1 MQAKEVLH
9 HFIARTQMLERLP
22 WILTL
27 VLIVALCFRLAELT
41 WRVVPITQTEE
52 IIPPELPTAPAQTA
66 KPAVETSISQS
77 NLFGRVEIAVTP
89 TAQEQVV
96 VPETRLNL
104 TLLGVIASSAVGT
117 AKAII
122 SDASGSEEYYS
133 IGMQVP
139 GGASLEEIH
148 SDYVML
154 KRNNR
159 MEILRLPVD
168 ESSPGQAM
176 NLGNAGN
183 AQPNISTPPSSGRH
197 VLPPNN
203 TGGTDNRSTGAMLHE
218 YRDALNQD
226 PQSVMDLV
234 RAEPVREGDK
244 LVGYRI
250 SPGRDRQL
258 LSRFGL
264 RAGDVVTMVNGVRL
278 DNPVKG
284 LEIIQNL
291 QTAGQVNIEVM
302 RNGVTQ
308 GFSFAVE

>member
-1 MQAKEVLH
+1 MQVKEVLH

-41 WRVVPITQTEE
+41 WRVVPINQTEE
-52 IIPPELPTAPAQTA
+52 IIPPELPTAPAQIA
-66 KPAVETSISQS
+66 KPVIETSISQS
-77 NLFGRVEIAVTP
+77 SLFGRVEIAVTP

-104 TLLGVIASSAVGT
+104 TLLGVIASSVVGT

-176 NLGNAGN
+176 NVAS
-183 AQPNISTPPSSGRH
+183 AQPNISAPPAGRH

>member
-1 MQAKEVLH
+1 MQAKDALH
-9 HFIARTQMLERLP
+9 QFIARTQLLERLP
-22 WILTL
+22 WILAAL
-27 VLIVALCFRLAELT
+27 LIAALGYRMAELT
-41 WRVVPITQTEE
+41 WRVVPITESEE
-52 IIPPELPTAPAQTA
+52 IIPPEPAVATTQIA
-66 KPAVETSISQS
+66 KPVIGASISQS
-77 NLFGRVEIAVTP
+77 NLFGRVEIAVAP
-89 TAQEQVV
+89 KVEEQAV

-104 TLLGVIASSAVGT
+104 TLLGVISSSTVGT

-122 SDASGSEEYYS
+122 SDASGNEEYYS
-133 IGMQVP
+133 VGMQVP

-148 SDYVML
+148 ADYVML

-159 MEILRLPVD
+159 LEMLRLPAD
-168 ESSPGQAM
+168 ESAGMPGGGIGA
-176 NLGNAGN
+176 
-183 AQPNISTPPSSGRH
+183 PPSMGTAPQAGRR
-197 VLPPNN
+197 VLPPN
-203 TGGTDNRSTGAMLHE
+203 TMGTDNRSTGAMLHE

-244 LVGYRI
+244 LIGYRV

-278 DNPVKG
+278 DNPLKG

>member
-1 MQAKEVLH
+1 MQAKDALH
-9 HFIARTQMLERLP
+9 QFIARTQLLERLP
-22 WILTL
+22 WILAAL
-27 VLIVALCFRLAELT
+27 LIAALGYRMAELT
-41 WRVVPITQTEE
+41 WRVVPVTESE
-52 IIPPELPTAPAQTA
+52 EVIPAEPAVANAQIA

-77 NLFGRVEIAVTP
+77 NLFGRVEIAVAP
-89 TAQEQVV
+89 KVEEQVV

-104 TLLGVIASSAVGT
+104 TLLGVISSSTVGT

-122 SDASGSEEYYS
+122 SDASGNEEYYS

-148 SDYVML
+148 ADYVML

-159 MEILRLPVD
+159 LEMLRLPAD
-168 ESSPGQAM
+168 ESVVGQSGGGM
-176 NLGNAGN
+176 GV
-183 AQPNISTPPSSGRH
+183 PPSMATAPQGRR
-197 VLPPNN
+197 VLPPN
-203 TGGTDNRSTGAMLHE
+203 TMGTDNRSTGAMLHE

-244 LVGYRI
+244 LIGYRV

>member
-1 MQAKEVLH
+1 MLAALL
-9 HFIARTQMLERLP
+9 IA
-22 WILTL
+22 
-27 VLIVALCFRLAELT
+27 ALCFRMAELT
-41 WRVVPITQTEE
+41 WRVVPFTESEE
-52 IIPPELPTAPAQTA
+52 IIPPEPPAPSAQTA
-66 KPAVETSISQS
+66 KPVIETSISQS
-77 NLFGRVEIAVTP
+77 SLFGRVEIAAPKVE
-89 TAQEQVV
+89 EQIV

-104 TLLGVIASSAVGT
+104 TLLGVISSSTVGT

-122 SDASGSEEYYS
+122 SDASGNEEYYS
-133 IGMQVP
+133 VGMQVP

-159 MEILRLPVD
+159 LEILRLPAD
-168 ESSPGQAM
+168 ESAVGQPGGGGM
-176 NLGNAGN
+176 VV
-183 AQPNISTPPSSGRH
+183 PPSMSTAPQGRH
-197 VLPPNN
+197 VLPPSSM
-203 TGGTDNRSTGAMLHE
+203 GADNRSTSAMLHE

-244 LVGYRI
+244 LIGYRV

>member
-1 MQAKEVLH
+1 MHPKEAFHNFL
-9 HFIARTQMLERLP
+9 ARTQLLERLP
-22 WILTL
+22 WMLAAL
-27 VLIVALCFRLAELT
+27 LIAVICFRMAELT
-41 WRVVPITQTEE
+41 WRVVPFTETEE
-52 IIPPELPTAPAQTA
+52 IIAPELPASPVQAA
-66 KPAVETSISQS
+66 KAVVATSISQS
-77 NLFGRVEIAVTP
+77 NLFGRVEIAAAPAVE
-89 TAQEQVV
+89 EQIE

-104 TLLGVIASSAVGT
+104 TLLGVIASSAVRT

-122 SDASGSEEYYS
+122 SDQSGNEEYYS
-133 IGMQVP
+133 VGMQVP

-159 MEILRLPVD
+159 LEILRLPED
-168 ESSPGQAM
+168 EGSLGQPR
-176 NLGNAGN
+176 GGGF
-183 AQPNISTPPSSGRH
+183 QPNVATASRPALPSGA
-197 VLPPNN
+197 
-203 TGGTDNRSTGAMLHE
+203 DNRSTGVMLRE
-218 YRDALNQD
+218 YREALNHD

-234 RAEPVREGDK
+234 RAEPVREGDR
-244 LVGYRI
+244 LVGYRV

-302 RNGVTQ
+302 RNGVAQ

>member
-1 MQAKEVLH
+1 MHAKEVLH
-9 HFIARTQMLERLP
+9 QFLARTQLLERLP
-22 WILTL
+22 WVLAALLTA
-27 VLIVALCFRLAELT
+27 ALCLRLAELT
-41 WRVVPITQTEE
+41 WRVVPFTETE
-52 IIPPELPTAPAQTA
+52 DIIPPEPPAPSAQIA
-66 KPAVETSISQS
+66 KPVSEASISQAS
-77 NLFGRVEIAVTP
+77 LFGRVEIAVAP
-89 TAQEQVV
+89 KVEEQIV

-104 TLLGVIASSAVGT
+104 TLLGVISSSTVGT

-122 SDASGSEEYYS
+122 SDASGNEEYYS
-133 IGMQVP
+133 VGMQVP

-148 SDYVML
+148 ADYVML

-159 MEILRLPVD
+159 LEVLRLPAD
-168 ESSPGQAM
+168 ESVVVQPGGGGM
-176 NLGNAGN
+176 VM
-183 AQPNISTPPSSGRH
+183 PSMSSAPQGRH
-197 VLPPNN
+197 VLPPSGM
-203 TGGTDNRSTGAMLHE
+203 GGDNRSTGEMLHE

-244 LVGYRI
+244 LIGYRI

-308 GFSFAVE
+308 GFSFAVP

>member
-1 MQAKEVLH
+1 MQAKEALH
-9 HFIARTQMLERLP
+9 QFIARTQMLERLP
-22 WILTL
+22 W
-27 VLIVALCFRLAELT
+27 VLAIMLMVALSFRLAELT
-41 WRVVPITQTEE
+41 WRIVPFTETEE
-52 IIPPELPTAPAQTA
+52 IIPPEAPATSAQTA
-66 KPAVETSISQS
+66 KPQIEVSISQA
-77 NLFGRVEIAVTP
+77 NLFGRVEIAATP
-89 TAQEQVV
+89 QVEEQVV

-104 TLLGVIASSAVGT
+104 TLLGVISSSIAGT

-122 SDASGSEEYYS
+122 SDASGNEEYYS

-148 SDYVML
+148 ADYVML

-159 MEILRLPVD
+159 LEMLRLPAD
-168 ESSPGQAM
+168 ESTGQPV
-176 NLGNAGN
+176 AGGGMSMPQN
-183 AQPNISTPPSSGRH
+183 NIATAPQGRH
-197 VLPPNN
+197 MLPPA
-203 TGGTDNRSTGAMLHE
+203 TLGTDNRSTGAMLHE

-244 LVGYRI
+244 LIGYRV

-258 LSRFGL
+258 LARFGL

-291 QTAGQVNIEVM
+291 QTAAQVNIEVM

>member
-1 MQAKEVLH
+1 MQVNEALH
-9 HFIARTQMLERLP
+9 HLIARTQMLERLP
-22 WILTL
+22 WILSV
-27 VLIVALCFRLAELT
+27 VLAVALCFRMAELT
-41 WRVVPITQTEE
+41 WRIVPLPGTEE
-52 IIPPELPTAPAQTA
+52 IIPPEPSVAVAAQSA
-66 KPAVETSISQS
+66 KPVVAASISQL
-77 NLFGRVEIAVTP
+77 NLFGRVEIAAPQVE
-89 TAQEQVV
+89 EQIV

-104 TLLGVIASSAVGT
+104 TLLGVISSSTART

-122 SDASGSEEYYS
+122 SDASGNEEYYS

-148 SDYVML
+148 ADYVML

-159 MEILRLPVD
+159 LEMLRLPAD
-168 ESSPGQAM
+168 ESVVGQPG
-176 NLGNAGN
+176 GGGTAGI
-183 AQPNISTPPSSGRH
+183 QPNMPAAVPQGRRMLPPSTM
-197 VLPPNN
+197 NA
-203 TGGTDNRSTGAMLHE
+203 DNRSTGAMLHE

-264 RAGDVVTMVNGVRL
+264 RSGDVVTMVNGVRL

-291 QTAGQVNIEVM
+291 QTAAQVNIEVM

>member
-1 MQAKEVLH
+1 MHAKDVLH
-9 HFIARTQMLERLP
+9 QIFARTQLLERLP
-22 WILTL
+22 WILAALLTA
-27 VLIVALCFRLAELT
+27 ALCFRAAELT
-41 WRVVPITQTEE
+41 WRVAPFTEIE
-52 IIPPELPTAPAQTA
+52 ETIPPEPPVSTAQISRPAA
-66 KPAVETSISQS
+66 ISISQS
-77 NLFGRVEIAVTP
+77 SLFGRVEIAV
-89 TAQEQVV
+89 AAKVEEQVV

-122 SDASGSEEYYS
+122 SDASGNEEFYS

-159 MEILRLPVD
+159 LEILRLPAD
-168 ESSPGQAM
+168 ESVVGQSGGGGM
-176 NLGNAGN
+176 VM
-183 AQPNISTPPSSGRH
+183 PPSTTSAPQGRH
-197 VLPPNN
+197 VLPPNGM
-203 TGGTDNRSTGAMLHE
+203 GGDNRSTGAMLHE

-244 LVGYRI
+244 LIGYRV

>member
-1 MQAKEVLH
+1 MQAKDALH
-9 HFIARTQMLERLP
+9 QFIARTHLLERLP
-22 WILTL
+22 WILAAL
-27 VLIVALCFRLAELT
+27 LIAALGYRMAELT
-41 WRVVPITQTEE
+41 WRVVPINESEE
-52 IIPPELPTAPAQTA
+52 VIPPEPAVANTQIA
-66 KPAVETSISQS
+66 KPVIGASISQS
-77 NLFGRVEIAVTP
+77 NLFGRVEIAVAP
-89 TAQEQVV
+89 KVEEQVV

-104 TLLGVIASSAVGT
+104 TLLGVISSSTVGT

-122 SDASGSEEYYS
+122 SDASGNEEYYS
-133 IGMQVP
+133 VGMQVP

-148 SDYVML
+148 ADYVML

-159 MEILRLPVD
+159 LEMLRLPAD
-168 ESSPGQAM
+168 ESAGMPGGGGGMGTPSMATASQA
-176 NLGNAGN
+176 
-183 AQPNISTPPSSGRH
+183 GRR
-197 VLPPNN
+197 VLPPN
-203 TGGTDNRSTGAMLHE
+203 TMGTDNRSTGAMLHE

-244 LVGYRI
+244 LIGYRV

>member
-1 MQAKEVLH
+1 MLAALL
-9 HFIARTQMLERLP
+9 IA
-22 WILTL
+22 
-27 VLIVALCFRLAELT
+27 ALGYRMAELT
-41 WRVVPITQTEE
+41 WRVVPVTESEE
-52 IIPPELPTAPAQTA
+52 IITPEPAVATMQIA
-66 KPAVETSISQS
+66 KPLIDASISQS
-77 NLFGRVEIAVTP
+77 NLFGRVEIAAAPKVE
-89 TAQEQVV
+89 EQAV

-104 TLLGVIASSAVGT
+104 TLLGVISSSTVGT

-122 SDASGSEEYYS
+122 SDASGNEEYYS
-133 IGMQVP
+133 VGMQVP

-148 SDYVML
+148 ADYVML

-159 MEILRLPVD
+159 LEMLRLPAD
-168 ESSPGQAM
+168 ESVAGMPGGGGGM
-176 NLGNAGN
+176 
-183 AQPNISTPPSSGRH
+183 SVPPSMATASQPGRR
-197 VLPPNN
+197 VLPPN
-203 TGGTDNRSTGAMLHE
+203 TMGTDNRSTGAMLHE

-244 LVGYRI
+244 LIGYRV

>member
-1 MQAKEVLH
+1 MQAKDALH
-9 HFIARTQMLERLP
+9 QFIARTQLLERLP
-22 WILTL
+22 WILAAL
-27 VLIVALCFRLAELT
+27 LIAALGYRMAELT
-41 WRVVPITQTEE
+41 WRVVPVTESEE
-52 IIPPELPTAPAQTA
+52 IIPPEPAVATTQIA
-66 KPAVETSISQS
+66 KPVIEASISQS
-77 NLFGRVEIAVTP
+77 NLFGRVEIAVAP
-89 TAQEQVV
+89 KVEEQVV

-104 TLLGVIASSAVGT
+104 TLLGVISSSAVRT

-122 SDASGSEEYYS
+122 SDASGNEEYYS
-133 IGMQVP
+133 VGMQVP

-148 SDYVML
+148 ADYVML

-159 MEILRLPVD
+159 LEMLRLPAD
-168 ESSPGQAM
+168 ESV
-176 NLGNAGN
+176 AGVGGVGMG
-183 AQPNISTPPSSGRH
+183 TPSSMASAPQAGRR
-197 VLPPNN
+197 VLSPNAM
-203 TGGTDNRSTGAMLHE
+203 GTDNRSTGAMLHE

-244 LVGYRI
+244 LIGYRV

-308 GFSFAVE
+308 GFSFSVE

>member
-1 MQAKEVLH
+1 MHPKEALH
-9 HFIARTQMLERLP
+9 HILARTQLLERLP
-22 WILTL
+22 WLL
-27 VLIVALCFRLAELT
+27 AALLIAAISFRMAELT
-41 WRVVPITQTEE
+41 WRITPFTATEE
-52 IIPPELPTAPAQTA
+52 IIPPELPATPVQSA
-66 KPAVETSISQS
+66 KAAVETSISQA
-77 NLFGRVEIAVTP
+77 NLFGRVEIASAPVE
-89 TAQEQVV
+89 EQIV

-104 TLLGVIASSAVGT
+104 TLLGVIASSAVTT

-122 SDASGSEEYYS
+122 SDPSGNEEYYS
-133 IGMQVP
+133 VGMQVP

-159 MEILRLPVD
+159 LEILRLPVD
-168 ESSPGQAM
+168 ESAQGQYPGGAMPPHMPTAPRQASPSHTP
-176 NLGNAGN
+176 GN
-183 AQPNISTPPSSGRH
+183 
-197 VLPPNN
+197 
-203 TGGTDNRSTGAMLHE
+203 DNRSTGVMLRE
-218 YRDALNQD
+218 YRDALNHD

-234 RAEPVREGDK
+234 RAEPVREGDR
-244 LVGYRI
+244 LVGYRV

-258 LSRFGL
+258 LSRFGM

-302 RNGVTQ
+302 RNGVAQ
-308 GFSFAVE
+308 SFSFAIE

>member
-1 MQAKEVLH
+1 MQAREVLH
-9 HFIARTQMLERLP
+9 QFIARTQLLERLP
-22 WILTL
+22 WAL
-27 VLIVALCFRLAELT
+27 VALLIAAICFRMAELT
-41 WRVVPITQTEE
+41 WRVVPFTETEE
-52 IIPPELPTAPAQTA
+52 VIPPEPPVSTAQIT
-66 KPAVETSISQS
+66 KPVVETSISQS
-77 NLFGRVEIAVTP
+77 SLFGRVEIAVAP
-89 TAQEQVV
+89 KVEEQVV

-104 TLLGVIASSAVGT
+104 TLLGVIASSTVGT

-122 SDASGSEEYYS
+122 SDASGNEEYYS
-133 IGMQVP
+133 VGMQVP

-159 MEILRLPVD
+159 LEILRLPVD
-168 ESSPGQAM
+168 ESAGGQPVSGSGAP
-176 NLGNAGN
+176 
-183 AQPNISTPPSSGRH
+183 PNVSMAPQGRH
-197 VLPPNN
+197 VLPPNSM
-203 TGGTDNRSTGAMLHE
+203 GSDNRSTGAMLHE

-244 LVGYRI
+244 LIGYRV

>member
-1 MQAKEVLH
+1 MHPKEAFH
-9 HFIARTQMLERLP
+9 NFFARTQLLERLP
-22 WILTL
+22 WMLAAL
-27 VLIVALCFRLAELT
+27 LIAAICFRMAELT
-41 WRVVPITQTEE
+41 WRIVPFTETEE
-52 IIPPELPTAPAQTA
+52 IIPPELPASPVQTA
-66 KPAVETSISQS
+66 KAAVATSISQS
-77 NLFGRVEIAVTP
+77 NLFGRVEIAAALAVE
-89 TAQEQVV
+89 EQIE

-104 TLLGVIASSAVGT
+104 TLLGVIASSAVRT

-122 SDASGSEEYYS
+122 SEPSGNEEYYS
-133 IGMQVP
+133 VGMQVP

-159 MEILRLPVD
+159 LEILRLPVD
-168 ESSPGQAM
+168 EDALGQPR
-176 NLGNAGN
+176 GSGF
-183 AQPNISTPPSSGRH
+183 QPNVAAASRPGLPSGA
-197 VLPPNN
+197 
-203 TGGTDNRSTGAMLHE
+203 DNRSTGVMLRE
-218 YRDALNQD
+218 YREALNHD

-234 RAEPVREGDK
+234 RAEPVREGDR
-244 LVGYRI
+244 LVGYRV

-302 RNGVTQ
+302 RNGVAQ

>member
-9 HFIARTQMLERLP
+9 QFIARTQLLERLP
-22 WILTL
+22 W
-27 VLIVALCFRLAELT
+27 VLAALLIAAICFRMAELT
-41 WRVVPITQTEE
+41 WRVVPFTDTEE
-52 IIPPELPTAPAQTA
+52 VIPPEAPVSTAQIA
-66 KPAVETSISQS
+66 KPIVETSISQS
-77 NLFGRVEIAVTP
+77 SLFGHVEIAVAP
-89 TAQEQVV
+89 KVEEQVV

-104 TLLGVIASSAVGT
+104 TLLGVISSSTVGT

-122 SDASGSEEYYS
+122 SDASGNEEYYS
-133 IGMQVP
+133 VGMQVP

-159 MEILRLPVD
+159 LEILRLPSD
-168 ESSPGQAM
+168 ESVLGQPGSGGVGM
-176 NLGNAGN
+176 
-183 AQPNISTPPSSGRH
+183 QPNVSMAPQGRH
-197 VLPPNN
+197 VLPPSGM
-203 TGGTDNRSTGAMLHE
+203 GGDNRSTGAMLHE

-234 RAEPVREGDK
+234 RAEPVREGDR
-244 LVGYRI
+244 LVGYRV

-291 QTAGQVNIEVM
+291 QSAGQVNIEVM

>member
-1 MQAKEVLH
+1 MHAKEALH
-9 HFIARTQMLERLP
+9 QFIARTQLLERLP
-22 WILTL
+22 WALATL
-27 VLIVALCFRLAELT
+27 LVIALCFRMAELT
-41 WRVVPITQTEE
+41 WRIVPITETEE
-52 IIPPELPTAPAQTA
+52 AIPPEPPLATAQIA
-66 KPAVETSISQS
+66 KPAVEISISQAS
-77 NLFGRVEIAVTP
+77 LFGRVDIAAAPKVE
-89 TAQEQVV
+89 EQVV

-122 SDASGSEEYYS
+122 SDASGNEEFYS
-133 IGMQVP
+133 VGMQVP

-148 SDYVML
+148 ADYVML

-168 ESSPGQAM
+168 ETILGQPGSGGPGMQPPAM
-176 NLGNAGN
+176 SM
-183 AQPNISTPPSSGRH
+183 AQQGRH
-197 VLPPNN
+197 VLPPS
-203 TGGTDNRSTGAMLHE
+203 GMGSDNRSTGALLHE

-234 RAEPVREGDK
+234 RAEPVREGDR
-244 LVGYRI
+244 LIGYRV

>member
-1 MQAKEVLH
+1 MLAALL
-9 HFIARTQMLERLP
+9 IAV
-22 WILTL
+22 I
-27 VLIVALCFRLAELT
+27 CFRVAQLT
-41 WRVVPITQTEE
+41 WRVVPFTVTEE
-52 IIPPELPTAPAQTA
+52 IIPDEPTISTSKIA
-66 KPAVETSISQS
+66 KPLVEVSLGQS
-77 NLFGRVEIAVTP
+77 NLFGRVEVTAP
-89 TAQEQVV
+89 IVEEQVV

-104 TLLGVIASSAVGT
+104 TLLGVIASSTVGT

-122 SDASGSEEYYS
+122 SDASGNEEYYS

-159 MEILRLPVD
+159 LEILRLPSD
-168 ESSPGQAM
+168 ESILGQPAF
-176 NLGNAGN
+176 GGAGMP
-183 AQPNISTPPSSGRH
+183 PNMSLEQSGRH
-197 VLPPNN
+197 VLPPNGA
-203 TGGTDNRSTGAMLHE
+203 GGDNRSTGAMLHE

-226 PQSVMDLV
+226 PQSIMDLV
-234 RAEPVREGDK
+234 RAEPVREGNR
-244 LVGYRI
+244 LIGYRV

-302 RNGVTQ
+302 RNGVAQ
-308 GFSFAVE
+308 SFSFVVD

>member
-1 MQAKEVLH
+1 MQAKEALH

-22 WILTL
+22 WILTV
-27 VLIVALCFRLAELT
+27 VLIVVLCFRVAELT
-41 WRVVPITQTEE
+41 WRVVPFSEMEE
-52 IIPPELPTAPAQTA
+52 AIPPELPASSAQIA
-66 KPAVETSISQS
+66 KPVVQASISQS
-77 NLFGRVEIAVTP
+77 NLFGRVEIAVAP
-89 TAQEQVV
+89 KAEEQVV

-104 TLLGVIASSAVGT
+104 TLLGVIASSAAGT

-122 SDASGSEEYYS
+122 SDASGNEEYYS

-159 MEILRLPVD
+159 MEILRLPTD
-168 ESSPGQAM
+168 ESALGQA
-176 NLGNAGN
+176 GAGGGGM
-183 AQPNISTPPSSGRH
+183 QPNMSAAPQGRH

-203 TGGTDNRSTGAMLHE
+203 MGTDNRSTGAMLHE

>member
-1 MQAKEVLH
+1 MQAKEALH

-22 WILTL
+22 WILTV
-27 VLIVALCFRLAELT
+27 VLIVVLCFRVAELT
-41 WRVVPITQTEE
+41 WRVVPFSEMEE
-52 IIPPELPTAPAQTA
+52 AIPPELPASSAQIA
-66 KPAVETSISQS
+66 KPVVQASISQS
-77 NLFGRVEIAVTP
+77 NLFGRVEIAVAP
-89 TAQEQVV
+89 KAEEQVV

-104 TLLGVIASSAVGT
+104 TLLGVIASSAAGT

-122 SDASGSEEYYS
+122 SDASGNEEYYS

-159 MEILRLPVD
+159 MEILRLPTD
-168 ESSPGQAM
+168 ESALGQA
-176 NLGNAGN
+176 GAGGGGM
-183 AQPNISTPPSSGRH
+183 QPNMSAAPQGRH

-203 TGGTDNRSTGAMLHE
+203 MGTDNRSTGAMLHE

-308 GFSFAVE
+308 GFSFAIE

>member
-1 MQAKEVLH
+1 MHAKDVLH
-9 HFIARTQMLERLP
+9 QLFARTQLLERLP
-22 WILTL
+22 WLLAALLTA
-27 VLIVALCFRLAELT
+27 ALCFRAAELT
-41 WRVVPITQTEE
+41 WRVAPFTEFE
-52 IIPPELPTAPAQTA
+52 ETIPPEAPVSTAQIARPA
-66 KPAVETSISQS
+66 EISISQS
-77 NLFGRVEIAVTP
+77 SLYGRVEVVVAAKVE
-89 TAQEQVV
+89 EQIV

-122 SDASGSEEYYS
+122 SDASGNEEFYS

-159 MEILRLPVD
+159 LEILRLPAD
-168 ESSPGQAM
+168 ESIVGQSGGGGM
-176 NLGNAGN
+176 VM
-183 AQPNISTPPSSGRH
+183 PPSSAPQGRH
-197 VLPPNN
+197 VLPPSGM
-203 TGGTDNRSTGAMLHE
+203 GGDNRSTGEMLHE

-244 LVGYRI
+244 LIGYRI

-308 GFSFAVE
+308 GFSFAVP

>member
-1 MQAKEVLH
+1 MLAALL
-9 HFIARTQMLERLP
+9 IA
-22 WILTL
+22 
-27 VLIVALCFRLAELT
+27 ALCFRMAELT
-41 WRVVPITQTEE
+41 WRVVPFTESEE
-52 IIPPELPTAPAQTA
+52 IIPPEPPAPSAQTA
-66 KPAVETSISQS
+66 KPVIETSISQS
-77 NLFGRVEIAVTP
+77 SLFGRVEIAAPKVE
-89 TAQEQVV
+89 EQIV

-104 TLLGVIASSAVGT
+104 TLLGVISSSTVGT

-122 SDASGSEEYYS
+122 SDASGNEEYYS
-133 IGMQVP
+133 VGMQVP

-159 MEILRLPVD
+159 LEILRLPAD
-168 ESSPGQAM
+168 ESAVGQPGGGGM
-176 NLGNAGN
+176 VV
-183 AQPNISTPPSSGRH
+183 PPSMSTAPQGRH
-197 VLPPNN
+197 VLPPNSM
-203 TGGTDNRSTGAMLHE
+203 GADNRSTGAMLHE

-244 LVGYRI
+244 LIGYRV

>member
-1 MQAKEVLH
+1 
-9 HFIARTQMLERLP
+9 MLAAL
-22 WILTL
+22 LA
-27 VLIVALCFRLAELT
+27 VALSFRLAELT
-41 WRVVPITQTEE
+41 WRVVPFTETEE
-52 IIPPELPTAPAQTA
+52 IIPPEAPLPSAQIA
-66 KPAVETSISQS
+66 KPVIEASISQS
-77 NLFGRVEIAVTP
+77 SLFGRVEIAAPKVE
-89 TAQEQVV
+89 EQIV

-104 TLLGVIASSAVGT
+104 ILLGVIASSAVAT

-122 SDASGSEEYYS
+122 SDTSGGNEEYYS
-133 IGMQVP
+133 VGMQVP

-148 SDYVML
+148 ADYVML

-159 MEILRLPVD
+159 MEILRLPAD
-168 ESSPGQAM
+168 ESVLGQPGGPGA
-176 NLGNAGN
+176 
-183 AQPNISTPPSSGRH
+183 AQIMSASQGRH
-197 VLPPNN
+197 MLPPA
-203 TGGTDNRSTGAMLHE
+203 GGDNRSTGAMLHE

-226 PQSVMDLV
+226 PQSIMDLV

-244 LVGYRI
+244 LIGYRV

>member
-1 MQAKEVLH
+1 MQAKEALH

-22 WILTL
+22 WMLAI
-27 VLIVALCFRLAELT
+27 VLMVALSFRLAELT
-41 WRVVPITQTEE
+41 WRIVPFSATEE
-52 IIPPELPTAPAQTA
+52 IIPPEAPASSAQTA
-66 KPAVETSISQS
+66 KPQIEVSISQT
-77 NLFGRVEIAVTP
+77 NLFGRVEIAATP
-89 TAQEQVV
+89 QVEEQVV

-104 TLLGVIASSAVGT
+104 TLLGVISSSIAGT

-122 SDASGSEEYYS
+122 SDASGNEEYYS

-148 SDYVML
+148 ADYVML

-159 MEILRLPVD
+159 LEMLRLPAD
-168 ESSPGQAM
+168 ESIPGQPS
-176 NLGNAGN
+176 AG
-183 AQPNISTPPSSGRH
+183 AGMSMPPPNVAAAPQGRH
-197 VLPPNN
+197 MLPPA
-203 TGGTDNRSTGAMLHE
+203 TLGTDNRSTGAMLQE

-258 LSRFGL
+258 LARFGL

-291 QTAGQVNIEVM
+291 QSAAQVNIEVM

-308 GFSFAVE
+308 GFSFAVGP